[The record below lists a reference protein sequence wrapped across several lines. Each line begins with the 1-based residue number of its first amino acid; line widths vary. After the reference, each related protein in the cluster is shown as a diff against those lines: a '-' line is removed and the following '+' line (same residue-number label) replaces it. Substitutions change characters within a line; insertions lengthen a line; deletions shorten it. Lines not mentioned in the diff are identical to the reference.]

1 MADVGFAM
9 EAKSDQLNALD
20 IAGYEP
26 VIRIRAVD
34 VRAGDQPVSV
44 YYDGDNNRPWK
55 PSKGMIRILAAA
67 WGRDSDAWVGKYAQI
82 YCDPD
87 VIYAGQK
94 VGGIRIRA
102 LSDIDQRGMTFT
114 ITINRKKREPYP
126 VAWLNT
132 ERPAYPD
139 DKFKAALP
147 KMVETM
153 QAGKMTLDQ
162 VIAHCQKTGDLTA
175 EQLAQLEKS
184 APVHVDDE
192 SEMPE
197 TTGATQAGNASTA
210 DTSATGTSTTDTGQ
224 QPADNT
230 AQQEERF

>member
-26 VIRIRAVD
+26 VIRIRAVN
-34 VRAGDQPVSV
+34 VNQGDQPVAI

-67 WGRDSDAWVGKYAQI
+67 WGRDSDAWVGKSVQI

-102 LSDIDQRGMTFT
+102 LSDIDERGMTFT

-126 VAWLNT
+126 VAWLDT
-132 ERPAYPD
+132 QRPAYPD
-139 DKFKAALP
+139 DKFQAGLP
-147 KMVETM
+147 KMIEAM
-153 QAGKMTLDQ
+153 RSGKMTLDQ
-162 VIAHCQKTGDLTA
+162 VVAHCQKTGDLTRG
-175 EQLAQLEKS
+175 QLAQLEQG
-184 APVHVDDE
+184 APVHVDDDD
-192 SEMPE
+192 MPD
-197 TTGATQAGNASTA
+197 GVSTA
-210 DTSATGTSTTDTGQ
+210 AQPVVTTETETETETDTQ
-224 QPADNT
+224 KDV
-230 AQQEERF
+230 F

>member
-34 VRAGDQPVSV
+34 VKAGDQPVSV

-139 DKFKAALP
+139 DKFRAALP

-197 TTGATQAGNASTA
+197 TNSPAPAST
-210 DTSATGTSTTDTGQ
+210 TGTSTTETGQ